1 MTRAAGPAGRR
12 LASFSVP
19 SVPGNERLALT
30 QVAAAVA
37 GEGIAGR
44 RLERLG
50 TAVTEAIMNAIE
62 HGNGGDP
69 GIAVGVE
76 VLRAGPDILVAVT
89 DSGGGHRPPGRAP
102 GEPDLARKL
111 AGEQD
116 PRGWG
121 LFLIR
126 HMVDAVRVTTDGP
139 LHTVWLTVR
148 ADAPGDAAARPRQR
162 NIGGEGHRGPD
173 GRTDGE

>member
-1 MTRAAGPAGRR
+1 MTRAAGPAGRS
-12 LASFSVP
+12 LASFTVA

-37 GEGIAGR
+37 GEGIAGL

-50 TAVTEAIMNAIE
+50 TALTEAILNAIE

-69 GIAVGVE
+69 DLAVGVE
-76 VLRAGPDILVAVT
+76 VLRAGPDIVVAVT
-89 DSGGGHRPPGRAP
+89 DSGGHRPPGRAP

-116 PRGWG
+116 ARGWG

-139 LHTVWLTVR
+139 LHTVWLTMR
-148 ADAPGDAAARPRQR
+148 AEAPGDAADRPRQGSP
-162 NIGGEGHRGPD
+162 GGEGHRGRD
-173 GRTDGE
+173 GRTDGEY